1 MNFDI
6 KLIVESSP
14 AERAL
19 DIGELTTAIEDFN
32 TFFIRLPSVRRF
44 SFSTLSVL
52 HTLDRKGPL
61 RLTDLTATE
70 QLKQPALTS
79 LVARLQRD
87 GLVSRR
93 RDPRD
98 GRAVLISLTREGR
111 EIVTSRHAER
121 SARLAR
127 LAEQLAEQLDD
138 RERDVLAGCAP
149 VLARLARSRRRR
161 PPGAA
166 RPVSDRPG

>member
-1 MNFDI
+1 M
-6 KLIVESSP
+6 IVASSP
-14 AERAL
+14 AERTL

-32 TFFIRLPSVRRF
+32 TFFIRLPSVRKF
-44 SFSTLSVL
+44 NFSTLSVL

-79 LVARLQRD
+79 LVAKLERD

-98 GRAVLISLTREGR
+98 GRAVLISLTQGGR
-111 EIVTSRHAER
+111 EIVRSRHADR
-121 SARLAR
+121 MAKLSRLVGQ
-127 LAEQLAEQLDD
+127 LNEQ
-138 RERDVLAGCAP
+138 ERDALAGYAG
-149 VLARLARSRRRR
+149 VLARLTEI
-161 PPGAA
+161 AA
-166 RPVSDRPG
+166 AGDVS

>member
-1 MNFDI
+1 M
-6 KLIVESSP
+6 IVASSP
-14 AERAL
+14 AERTL
-19 DIGELTTAIEDFN
+19 DVGELTTAIEDFN
-32 TFFIRLPSVRRF
+32 TFFIRLPSVRKL

-79 LVARLQRD
+79 LVAKLERD

-98 GRAVLISLTREGR
+98 GRAVLISLTQDGR
-111 EIVTSRHAER
+111 EIIRSRHTDRMATL
-121 SARLAR
+121 SRLADQLNEQER
-127 LAEQLAEQLDD
+127 EALAAC
-138 RERDVLAGCAP
+138 AG
-149 VLARLARSRRRR
+149 VLARLTEIAA
-161 PPGAA
+161 PGDA
-166 RPVSDRPG
+166 S

>member
-1 MNFDI
+1 LNFDI
-6 KLIVESSP
+6 KLIVASSP

-19 DIGELTTAIEDFN
+19 DIGELTTAIEDFT
-32 TFFIRLPSVRRF
+32 TFFIRPPSVPRF

-79 LVARLQRD
+79 LVARLERD

-98 GRAVLISLTREGR
+98 GRAVLISLTRQGR
-111 EIVTSRHAER
+111 EIVASRQAER
-121 SARLAR
+121 SAQLAR
-127 LAEQLAEQLDD
+127 LAEQLDD
-138 RERDVLAGCAP
+138 RERETLAGCAA
-149 VLARLARSRRRR
+149 VLARLAEIAAGPASYARS
-161 PPGAA
+161 PG
-166 RPVSDRPG
+166 